1 MAHTLYPSCVPGGTL
16 MGAVLGACRR
26 RPPARRRLHVALIRW
41 RRFILRKV
49 IGNRWHWWGELIKLA
64 KAKAIRT
71 G

>member
-1 MAHTLYPSCVPGGTL
+1 

-26 RPPARRRLHVALIRW
+26 RYAARQQRPHLHNALIRW

-49 IGNRWHWWGELIKLA
+49 IGNRWHWWGELLKLA
-64 KAKAIRT
+64 KAKAIRR